1 MLIDNAITGVHCTL
15 RNIEVRDVEFV
26 IALRHDSS
34 RNQYLNSIHA
44 DVLVQSEY
52 IKNQRES
59 PSSVYLVIE
68 DLFYNCVGTLKITDL
83 DTTRPSWGSWAIVA
97 GTNPRIA
104 PESAKLTYKIITQL
118 SSAEEVVFSVSI
130 GNDSVR
136 RFHERC
142 GAKVIDVT
150 DVEYKMSITREAI
163 LSLL

>member
-1 MLIDNAITGVHCTL
+1 MLLDNSFTGVHCTL
-15 RNIEVRDVEFV
+15 RNIEVRDAEF
-26 IALRHDSS
+26 IISLRQDSS
-34 RNQYLNSIHA
+34 RNQYLNSVQA
-44 DVLVQSEY
+44 DVHVQSEY

-59 PSSVYLVIE
+59 PSNVYLVIE
-68 DLFYNCVGTLKITDL
+68 DLFNNSVGALKITDL
-83 DTTRPSWGSWAIVA
+83 DTTRPSWGSWAIVP

-104 PESAKLTYKIITQL
+104 PESAKLTYKVIAQL
-118 SSAEEVVFSVSI
+118 SNAEEVVFSVSI

-150 DVEYKMSITREAI
+150 DVEYKMSITRKAI